1 MSRSAGCEFYPT
13 RMAID
18 GFSSC
23 FAVFVVNTWD
33 TPAHLNV
40 AYGNSPLPIGSSAF
54 LPEGNGPELEYLPYD
69 EETGLAPG
77 AAAVLFL
84 VENALG
90 QCPRPA
96 ATTRP
101 PMPDTGKGSSFHLT
115 SDVPVAAYQVQPY
128 GSEESLTGASLLLP
142 TSAWDTSY
150 IAVNGNQDIAEL
162 EYSPSLN
169 IVGMEDNTQ
178 VSLTPV
184 VELEGGGG
192 IPAALAGETIQMT
205 LNSGVYI
212 QITQAEELSGSRI
225 TADKPIGLLGGHECM
240 QVPLGED
247 FCDHGEQMIPP
258 VRALGHEYVAVM
270 HKPRADEGSYWRL
283 FGVVDGTELSWS

>member
-1 MSRSAGCEFYPT
+1 MTASEPTTQASATQTETSGPTETGEVTETETDTGTDTEDCLLSCSPDLTQLLDCEQVLVEDCEFGCDPEALRCIDPCQMSRSAGCEFYPT

-23 FAVFVVNTWD
+23 FAVFVVNTWN

-40 AYGNSPLPIGSSAF
+40 TYGNRPLLPGSSVF
-54 LPEGNGPELEYLPYD
+54 LPEGNGPDLEYLPYD
-69 EETGLAPG
+69 EEAGLAPG
-77 AAAVLFL
+77 AAAVMFL

-128 GSEESLTGASLLLP
+128 GSENSLAGASLLLP

-150 IAVNGNQDIAEL
+150 IAVNGNQDVEEY

-169 IVGMEDNTQ
+169 IIGMEDNTQ

-184 VELEGGGG
+184 VELEGG
-192 IPAALAGETIQMT
+192 
-205 LNSGVYI
+205 
-212 QITQAEELSGSRI
+212 
-225 TADKPIGLLGGHECM
+225 
-240 QVPLGED
+240 
-247 FCDHGEQMIPP
+247 
-258 VRALGHEYVAVM
+258 
-270 HKPRADEGSYWRL
+270 
-283 FGVVDGTELSWS
+283 